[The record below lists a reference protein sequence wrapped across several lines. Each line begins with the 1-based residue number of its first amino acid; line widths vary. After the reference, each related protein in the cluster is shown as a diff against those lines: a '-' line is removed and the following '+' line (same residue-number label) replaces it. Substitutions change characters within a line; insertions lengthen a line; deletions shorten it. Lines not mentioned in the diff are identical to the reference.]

1 MPKMRRFGLVGK
13 TLSHSFSKDYF
24 QKKFDELHIQDT
36 YENFELS
43 SIEEIKRLFSDESL
57 SGLNV
62 TIPYKEAV
70 IPFLDVLDPIAKEI
84 GSVNTIAFID
94 GQKVGYNTDIT
105 GFENSLKPF
114 LEHGMDRALIL
125 GTGGASK
132 AVAYVLRKIGL
143 DILFVSRNPS
153 SKNQISYEDCNANA
167 VKWHRLIVNTTPVGT
182 SPNIT
187 KSPAIAYEG
196 ITVKHLMYDLIY
208 NPAKT
213 QFLTEGKERGA
224 SIQNGLSM
232 LKIQAEKS
240 WEIWNLE
247 A

>member
-84 GSVNTIAFID
+84 GSVNTIAFRD

>member
-1 MPKMRRFGLVGK
+1 MRRFGLVGK

-24 QKKFDELHIQDT
+24 QKKFAELHIQDT

-43 SIEEIKRLFSDESL
+43 SIEEIKRLLSDESL

-70 IPFLDVLDPIAKEI
+70 IPFLDVLDPIAKAI
-84 GSVNTIAFID
+84 SSVNTIAFRD
-94 GQKVGYNTDIT
+94 GQTVGYNTDIT

-153 SKNQISYEDCNANA
+153 GENQISYEDCNANA

-187 KSPAIAYEG
+187 ESPAIAYEG
-196 ITVKHLMYDLIY
+196 ITENHLMYDLIY

-213 QFLTEGKERGA
+213 QFLAEGKERGA

>member
-1 MPKMRRFGLVGK
+1 MGRFGLIGK
-13 TLSHSFSKDYF
+13 TLSYSFSKDYF
-24 QKKFDELHIQDT
+24 QRKFAELNTQDS
-36 YENFELS
+36 YENFELGH
-43 SIEEIKRLFSDESL
+43 IEEIKQLLSDESL

-70 IPFLDVLDPIAKEI
+70 IPFLDKLDPIAKEI

-94 GQKVGYNTDIT
+94 GQTVGYNTDII

-132 AVAYVLRKIGL
+132 AVAYVLKKIGL
-143 DILFVSRNPS
+143 DILLVSRSPS
-153 SKNQISYEDCNANA
+153 NENEIAYEDCNANA

-187 KSPAIAYEG
+187 QAPAIAYDG
-196 ITVKHLMYDLIY
+196 IAENHLLYDLIY

-213 QFLTEGKERGA
+213 QFLAEGEERGA

-240 WEIWNLE
+240 WEIWNSKS
-247 A
+247 

>member
-1 MPKMRRFGLVGK
+1 MRRFGLVGK

-24 QKKFDELHIQDT
+24 QKKFAELHIQDT

-43 SIEEIKRLFSDESL
+43 SIEEIKRLLSDESL

-70 IPFLDVLDPIAKEI
+70 IPFLDVLDPIAKAI
-84 GSVNTIAFID
+84 GSVNTIAFRD
-94 GQKVGYNTDIT
+94 GQTVGYNTDIT

-153 SKNQISYEDCNANA
+153 GENQISYEDCNANA

-187 KSPAIAYEG
+187 ESPAIAYEG
-196 ITVKHLMYDLIY
+196 ITENHLMYDLIY

-213 QFLTEGKERGA
+213 QFLAEGKERGA

>member
-1 MPKMRRFGLVGK
+1 MRRFGLIGE
-13 TLSHSFSKDYF
+13 TLAYSFSKDYF
-24 QKKFDELHIQDT
+24 QKKFTDLQIRAT
-36 YENFELS
+36 YENFELAEIEEVAKLL
-43 SIEEIKRLFSDESL
+43 SIEQL

-70 IPFLDVLDPIAKEI
+70 IPFLDEIDPTAKEV
-84 GSVNTIAFID
+84 GSVNTIKFKNGKTI
-94 GQKVGYNTDIT
+94 GYNTDVI

-132 AVAYVLRKIGL
+132 AVAYVLKKIGL
-143 DILFVSRNPS
+143 DLLFVSRNPS
-153 SKNQISYEDCNANA
+153 GSNEISYQECNSNA

-187 KSPAIAYEG
+187 DAPPIAYKG
-196 ITVKHLMYDLIY
+196 ITKSHLLYDLIY
-208 NPAKT
+208 NPPKT
-213 QFLTEGKERGA
+213 LFLKEGEARGA

-240 WEIWNLE
+240 WDIWNSE
-247 A
+247 T

>member
-1 MPKMRRFGLVGK
+1 MRRFGLVGK
-13 TLSHSFSKDYF
+13 SLSHSFSKDYF
-24 QKKFDELHIQDT
+24 QKKFAELEIQAT
-36 YENFELS
+36 YENFELAE
-43 SIEEIKRLFSDESL
+43 IAEIKDLLLNDKL

-70 IPFLDVLDPIAKEI
+70 IPFLDEINPIAREV
-84 GSVNTIAFID
+84 GSVNTIDFKNGKTI
-94 GQKVGYNTDIT
+94 GHNTDII

-132 AVAYVLRKIGL
+132 AVAHVLKEIGL
-143 DILFVSRNPS
+143 DVLFVSRNPS
-153 SKNQISYEDCNANA
+153 GENQISYEECNANA
-167 VKWHRLIVNTTPVGT
+167 VKWHKLIINTTPIGT
-182 SPNIT
+182 SPNIEDAPKIT
-187 KSPAIAYEG
+187 YEG
-196 ITVKHLMYDLIY
+196 VTESHLLYDLIY

-213 QFLTEGKERGA
+213 QFLIEGEKRGA

-240 WEIWNLE
+240 WEIWNSLD
-247 A
+247 

>member
-1 MPKMRRFGLVGK
+1 MRRFGLVGK
-13 TLSHSFSKDYF
+13 TLSHSFSKNYF

-36 YENFELS
+36 YENFEIS
-43 SIEEIKRLFSDESL
+43 SIEEIKRLLSDESL

-84 GSVNTIAFID
+84 GSVNTIAFRD

-153 SKNQISYEDCNANA
+153 SENQISYEDCNANA

>member
-1 MPKMRRFGLVGK
+1 MRRFGLVGK
-13 TLSHSFSKDYF
+13 TLSHSFSKNY
-24 QKKFDELHIQDT
+24 
-36 YENFELS
+36 YENFEIS
-43 SIEEIKRLFSDESL
+43 SIEEIKRLLSDESL

-84 GSVNTIAFID
+84 GSVNTIAFRD

-153 SKNQISYEDCNANA
+153 SENQISYEDCNANA

-187 KSPAIAYEG
+187 ESPAIAYEG
-196 ITVKHLMYDLIY
+196 ITEKHLMYDLIY

>member
-1 MPKMRRFGLVGK
+1 MSRFGLIGK
-13 TLSHSFSKDYF
+13 SLSHSFSKDYF
-24 QKKFDELHIQDT
+24 QKKFVDLQIQAT
-36 YENFELS
+36 YENFELAQ
-43 SIEEIKRLFSDESL
+43 IEEIKNLLSDENL

-70 IPFLDVLDPIAKEI
+70 IPFLDEIAPIAREV
-84 GSVNTIAFID
+84 GSVNTIDFKNGKTI
-94 GQKVGYNTDIT
+94 GYNTDVI

-132 AVAYVLRKIGL
+132 AVAYVLKKIGL
-143 DILFVSRNPS
+143 DLLFVSRTPTGQNE
-153 SKNQISYEDCNANA
+153 ISYEECNENA

-182 SPNIT
+182 APNIED
-187 KSPAIAYEG
+187 SPDIAYNG
-196 ITVKHLMYDLIY
+196 ITENHLLYDLIY
-208 NPAKT
+208 NPSKT
-213 QFLTEGKERGA
+213 QFLKEGEKRGA

-240 WEIWNLE
+240 WDIWKLKT
-247 A
+247 

>member
-43 SIEEIKRLFSDESL
+43 SIEEIKRLLSDESL

-187 KSPAIAYEG
+187 ESPAIAYEG
-196 ITVKHLMYDLIY
+196 ITEKHLMYDLIY

>member
-1 MPKMRRFGLVGK
+1 MRRFGLVGK

-43 SIEEIKRLFSDESL
+43 SIEEIKRLLSDESL

-153 SKNQISYEDCNANA
+153 SENQISYEDCNANA

-196 ITVKHLMYDLIY
+196 ITEKHLMYDLIY

>member
-1 MPKMRRFGLVGK
+1 MGRFGLIGK
-13 TLSHSFSKDYF
+13 TLSYSFSKDYF
-24 QKKFDELHIQDT
+24 QRKFAELNTQDS
-36 YENFELS
+36 YENFELGH
-43 SIEEIKRLFSDESL
+43 IEEIKQLLSDESL

-70 IPFLDVLDPIAKEI
+70 IPFLDKLDPIAKEI

-94 GQKVGYNTDIT
+94 GQTVGYNTDII

-132 AVAYVLRKIGL
+132 AVAYVLKKIGL
-143 DILFVSRNPS
+143 DILLVSRSPS
-153 SKNQISYEDCNANA
+153 NENEIAYEDCNANA

-187 KSPAIAYEG
+187 QAPAIDYDG
-196 ITVKHLMYDLIY
+196 IAENHLLYDLIY

-213 QFLTEGKERGA
+213 QFLAEGEERGA

-240 WEIWNLE
+240 WEIWNSKS
-247 A
+247 

>member
-1 MPKMRRFGLVGK
+1 MRRFGLVGK
-13 TLSHSFSKDYF
+13 TLSHSFSKNYF

-36 YENFELS
+36 YENFEIS
-43 SIEEIKRLFSDESL
+43 SIEEIKRLLSDESL

-84 GSVNTIAFID
+84 GSVNTIAFRD

-153 SKNQISYEDCNANA
+153 SENQISYEDCNANA

-187 KSPAIAYEG
+187 ESPAIAYEG
-196 ITVKHLMYDLIY
+196 ITEKHLMYDLIY

>member
-187 KSPAIAYEG
+187 ESPAIAYEG
-196 ITVKHLMYDLIY
+196 ITEKHLMYDLIY

>member
-1 MPKMRRFGLVGK
+1 MGRFGLIGQ
-13 TLSHSFSKDYF
+13 TLSYSFSKDYF
-24 QKKFDELHIQDT
+24 QRKFADLNTQDS
-36 YENFELS
+36 YENFELGH
-43 SIEEIKRLFSDESL
+43 IEEIEQLLSDESL

-70 IPFLDVLDPIAKEI
+70 IPFLDKLDPIAKEI

-94 GQKVGYNTDIT
+94 GQTVGYNTDII

-132 AVAYVLRKIGL
+132 AVAYVLKKIGL
-143 DILFVSRNPS
+143 DILLVSRSPFNE
-153 SKNQISYEDCNANA
+153 NEISYEDCNANA

-182 SPNIT
+182 YPNIT
-187 KSPAIAYEG
+187 QAPAIAYAG
-196 ITVKHLMYDLIY
+196 ITENHLLYDLIY

-213 QFLTEGKERGA
+213 QFLAEGEKRGA
-224 SIQNGLSM
+224 SILNGLSM

-240 WEIWNLE
+240 WEIWNSKS
-247 A
+247 